1 MRVAVIN
8 VDQVD
13 DASQSFTANVFF
25 EASWID
31 TRLAHDTEGTIRLSL
46 IDIWHPELLLINRQ
60 RIVLTLPKVAQ
71 VSPEGVVTIRQRV
84 WGDFSQPLDLHD
96 FPFDTQKFEI
106 WIASAQYPPSEVV
119 LVQDPN
125 LPSLMA
131 PRFSLPDWTI
141 EDFDTLTR
149 VYGLAEN
156 APGRSSF
163 VASLTATRKTGYYL
177 IKVILPFILI
187 VMMSWI
193 VFWIDPEHLGTQI
206 GMAATSMLTLIAY
219 RFAVDQLIPAVSY
232 LTRLDRFILV
242 STLLVFTSL
251 GEGVLTAWLN
261 NNQRR
266 ELALKVD
273 SWFRILSPFA
283 LVVLAVWAFAL

>member
-13 DASQSFTANVFF
+13 DASQNFTANVFF
-25 EASWID
+25 EASWTD
-31 TRLAHDTEGTIRLSL
+31 TRLAHDAEGAIRMNL

-60 RIVLTLPKVAQ
+60 RIVLTLPQVAQ
-71 VSPEGVVTIRQRV
+71 VSPDGVVTMRQRV
-84 WGDFSQPLDLHD
+84 WGNFSQPLDLHD

-106 WIASAQYPPSEVV
+106 SIASALYPPSEVV

-141 EDFDTLTR
+141 ENFETPTR
-149 VYGLAEN
+149 VYRLAESQ
-156 APGRSSF
+156 PGRSAF

-177 IKVILPFILI
+177 IKVILPFVLI

-261 NNQRR
+261 NNNRR
-266 ELALKVD
+266 ELALKMD
-273 SWFRILSPFA
+273 FWFRVLSPFA
-283 LVVLAVWAFAL
+283 LAILIFWAFVW

>member
-13 DASQSFTANVFF
+13 DASQNFTANVFF

-46 IDIWHPELLLINRQ
+46 VDIWHPELLLINRQ

-149 VYGLAEN
+149 VYRLSEN

-163 VASLTATRKTGYYL
+163 VVSLTATRKTGYYL

-187 VMMSWI
+187 VMMSWV
-193 VFWIDPEHLGTQI
+193 VFWIDPEHLGIQI
-206 GMAATSMLTLIAY
+206 AMAATSMLTLIAY

-266 ELALKVD
+266 ELALKID